1 MARDLG
7 AVWWPWLL
15 SRAIVIAAGVIGS
28 VWLGPGH
35 YGRNPAVPRWLT
47 LLGSWDV
54 NWYLRIA
61 AHGYEHAGPT
71 VVQHW
76 SDYAFFPLL
85 PLIMRIGVVTATNPF
100 AWGLVASNLA
110 LLMALVMFA
119 RLTETLWNARIARV
133 ATWAL
138 AFSPAA
144 VDASLAY
151 TDALLLAFAV
161 GAALASIRGRWWVA
175 GALGAAATLTRPQ
188 GALILVLVVMIAAA
202 DTDLA
207 PRRRL
212 RHAVIG
218 VVPAVLAGLGLLA
231 WMQAAHGSWSLP
243 LRAQRAWGRTSPGP
257 DTFRLLGT
265 ETGKIVHY
273 PFSGAV
279 GSLHLLAWSA
289 SVRDLL
295 AVAVLAALFV
305 ALVRTDVAWHRAWV
319 WFASLALIVPLLS
332 GSTQSSVR
340 FSLVAF
346 PLVWPVAIWLERRS
360 PATRRVALGA
370 ATLVMVGL
378 TLQLRYA
385 PP

>member
-7 AVWWPWLL
+7 AVWRPWLL

-110 LLMALVMFA
+110 LLVALVMFA
-119 RLTETLWNARIARV
+119 RLTEILWNARIARV

-188 GALILVLVVMIAAA
+188 GALILVLVVLIAAA
-202 DTDLA
+202 ETDLA

-212 RHAVIG
+212 RHAGHRRRPGGACRPWSAG
-218 VVPAVLAGLGLLA
+218 VDAGRTRQLVAAAARAACLGTDLAGTGHLPAAGDRDRQDRPLSVLGRRRLA
-231 WMQAAHGSWSLP
+231 ALARVVGVRAGSPRRWPSWLP
-243 LRAQRAWGRTSPGP
+243 CLSPLSGRTS
-257 DTFRLLGT
+257 RGT
-265 ETGKIVHY
+265 ARGC
-273 PFSGAV
+273 
-279 GSLHLLAWSA
+279 GS
-289 SVRDLL
+289 R
-295 AVAVLAALFV
+295 
-305 ALVRTDVAWHRAWV
+305 V
-319 WFASLALIVPLLS
+319 W
-332 GSTQSSVR
+332 R
-340 FSLVAF
+340 
-346 PLVWPVAIWLERRS
+346 
-360 PATRRVALGA
+360 
-370 ATLVMVGL
+370 
-378 TLQLRYA
+378 
-385 PP
+385 